1 MRCAARAKIHPRH
14 LHDAHRHRE
23 RLFLPERH
31 RRKLFLRWPEDV
43 YRKVF
48 PHILVCKTLEPQKLL
63 RVNLAVK
70 VDRRAVLVHME
81 ADVLAAPERVRMA
94 GHQMLGRVDL
104 HAREARFPV
113 KLARHFRADGERSAA
128 EMDDLALFLARIRH
142 AHAAERAGIAALS
155 AALREE
161 GGAVERYGKAAAALF
176 AREDARGEFSHMRVG
191 VKQLFGHGIRT

>member
-1 MRCAARAKIHPRH
+1 MFIGRFFHTSSF
-14 LHDAHRHRE
+14 
-23 RLFLPERH
+23 RLADEV
-31 RRKLFLRWPEDV
+31 RRVD
-43 YRKVF
+43 
-48 PHILVCKTLEPQKLL
+48 
-63 RVNLAVK
+63 LAVK
-70 VDRRAVLVHME
+70 VDRRAVLVHVE

-113 KLARHFRADGERSAA
+113 KLARHFRAGDERSVT